1 MIGVL
6 VVLNEEF
13 EESLLMLTHWAL
25 LRGIL
30 ALIDVATVA
39 ALPLHNGGPLE
50 HLTCFQVAEKLQV
63 SALVVYLNRRHA
75 TEQTGDIFEALFVGD
90 LTKVGI

>member
-13 EESLLMLTHWAL
+13 EESLLVLTHWAL
-25 LRGIL
+25 LWGIF
-30 ALIDVATVA
+30 ALIDVAAVA
-39 ALPLHNGGPLE
+39 ALPLHDGGPLE

-63 SALVVYLNRRHA
+63 SALVVCLNRRHT
-75 TEQTGDIFEALFVGD
+75 TEQTSDIFEALFFGD
-90 LTKVGI
+90 LTKVRI

>member
-25 LRGIL
+25 LWGIL

-39 ALPLHNGGPLE
+39 ALPLDNGGPLE
-50 HLTCFQVAEKLQV
+50 NLT
-63 SALVVYLNRRHA
+63 
-75 TEQTGDIFEALFVGD
+75 
-90 LTKVGI
+90 